1 MKQFFKTDLNGGSL
15 CQDEDVL
22 LAWLS
27 DLHYEEYFNLFIS
40 AGYDMPTISR

>member
-1 MKQFFKTDLNGGSL
+1 MKFV
-15 CQDEDVL
+15 QDEDVL

-27 DLHYEEYFNLFIS
+27 DLHYEEYFHLFIS